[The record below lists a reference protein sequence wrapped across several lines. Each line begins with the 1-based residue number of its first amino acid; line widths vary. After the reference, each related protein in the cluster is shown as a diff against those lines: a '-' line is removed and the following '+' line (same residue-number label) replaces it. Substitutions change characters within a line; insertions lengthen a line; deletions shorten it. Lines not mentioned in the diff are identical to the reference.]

1 MTRAPPA
8 APTRC
13 TITISVSSLV
23 SPAPGIHRRPLAR
36 SHARTHAHTTA
47 RTHARSRDRSHA
59 RTTARPLARSS
70 LPRPV
75 DRPPPSH
82 SASQHSS
89 SSNVR
94 TTASPHVVARDRL
107 EIAIESR
114 STDRSTRLDR
124 SIDRSMRAGRSID
137 RVESMSQTSRAP
149 RVTRRPMGARTRAT
163 RRRGGSAST
172 SESTSD
178 GGGDAVDANAGCR
191 TPERVAPSADDVR
204 ARETL
209 TIAIFPRVLPE
220 TRVRGARACAG
231 GARAR
236 ARTRAIG
243 EGWERN
249 YSCVL
254 TMSRVER
261 TGHRASRVAG
271 ILQLLRV
278 QSEPDRDD
286 DARARR
292 RRRRARGRGRGC
304 GGRTRERGGI

>member
-8 APTRC
+8 APPRC
-13 TITISVSSLV
+13 TITESVPSLV

-47 RTHARSRDRSHA
+47 RTHARATA
-59 RTTARPLARSS
+59 RTLARSLDRS
-70 LPRPV
+70 PV
-75 DRPPPSH
+75 RVSH
-82 SASQHSS
+82 
-89 SSNVR
+89 
-94 TTASPHVVARDRL
+94 DL
-107 EIAIESR
+107 
-114 STDRSTRLDR
+114 STDRTPPTRRVNTRRVQTSERQPAPTSSRAIDSRLRSNLDRPIDRLDSIDR

-236 ARTRAIG
+236 ARTRAIE

-292 RRRRARGRGRGC
+292 RRRRARGRGRG
-304 GGRTRERGGI
+304 

>member
-23 SPAPGIHRRPLAR
+23 SPAPGIHRPPLAR
-36 SHARTHAHTTA
+36 SHARPLARSRA
-47 RTHARSRDRSHA
+47 RTHARTHA
-59 RTTARPLARSS
+59 RTRARPLDRSS
-70 LPRPV
+70 LPRPFE
-75 DRPPPSH
+75 RPRPSH

-94 TTASPHVVARDRL
+94 TTATCRHARSTRDRL
-107 EIAIESR
+107 SI
-114 STDRSTRLDR
+114 DRSIDSTR
-124 SIDRSMRAGRSID
+124 SIDRSMRAGRSIESID
-137 RVESMSQTSRAP
+137 RCVFTHASRAP

-204 ARETL
+204 ASETL

-220 TRVRGARACAG
+220 TRARG

-236 ARTRAIG
+236 GGR
-243 EGWERN
+243 
-249 YSCVL
+249 
-254 TMSRVER
+254 
-261 TGHRASRVAG
+261 
-271 ILQLLRV
+271 
-278 QSEPDRDD
+278 
-286 DARARR
+286 ARAREDAR
-292 RRRRARGRGRGC
+292 DRGRVGKKLFVRTDDVARRTNRSPRFSGR
-304 GGRTRERGGI
+304 RDSSTFARPV

>member
-23 SPAPGIHRRPLAR
+23 SPAPGIHRPPLAR
-36 SHARTHAHTTA
+36 SHARPLARSRA
-47 RTHARSRDRSHA
+47 RTHARTHA
-59 RTTARPLARSS
+59 RTRARPLDRSS
-70 LPRPV
+70 LPRPFE
-75 DRPPPSH
+75 RPRPSH

-94 TTASPHVVARDRL
+94 TTATCRHARSTRDRL
-107 EIAIESR
+107 SI
-114 STDRSTRLDR
+114 DRSIDSTR
-124 SIDRSMRAGRSID
+124 SIDRSMRAGRSIESID
-137 RVESMSQTSRAP
+137 RCVFTHASRAP

-204 ARETL
+204 ASETL

-292 RRRRARGRGRGC
+292 RRRRARGRGRGR
-304 GGRTRERGGI
+304 GRTRERGGI

>member
-1 MTRAPPA
+1 MFS
-8 APTRC
+8 PTRR
-13 TITISVSSLV
+13 
-23 SPAPGIHRRPLAR
+23 ARRAR
-36 SHARTHAHTTA
+36 
-47 RTHARSRDRSHA
+47 
-59 RTTARPLARSS
+59 
-70 LPRPV
+70 
-75 DRPPPSH
+75 H
-82 SASQHSS
+82 SAS
-89 SSNVR
+89 
-94 TTASPHVVARDRL
+94 D
-107 EIAIESR
+107 
-114 STDRSTRLDR
+114 
-124 SIDRSMRAGRSID
+124 
-137 RVESMSQTSRAP
+137 
-149 RVTRRPMGARTRAT
+149 GARTRAT

-204 ARETL
+204 ASETL

-220 TRVRGARACAG
+220 TRARGGARARG
-231 GARAR
+231 GRARAR

-292 RRRRARGRGRGC
+292 RRRRARGRGRGR
-304 GGRTRERGGI
+304 GRTRERGGI